1 MLYSLLV
8 IVAVPFSLSWMTYN
22 PLVQTFVARIAASY
36 LSQSLKTIVKID
48 GLYITPQIDLN
59 MKGVLVLD
67 LKADT
72 LFNAED
78 VFLDIKRFRYSQEQ
92 KFFVINDIS
101 IHGASFTLF
110 KGRHDTVFSYDFI
123 RDHFETEHP
132 DITTDTIH
140 GQPDWRVALSG
151 LKLDRVRFRYINEN
165 KERKLV
171 GMDYTNLDIFVQ
183 QLRMSDLAI
192 HNDTFNFYIDHL
204 QASEKSGFI
213 VDTLQGSFRLSP
225 VFLIADSLKVVT
237 PRSNLDLDLGFTYWG
252 WPAYIDFTKE
262 VEMIAEIRPSELNM
276 KDIGYFAPE
285 LLVMNNQLR
294 IGGKVKGKVNNLRV
308 KDFRFAYGSNT
319 HFYGDIRLYGLPNVF
334 ETYIHTRIKE
344 FAFTLDDIK
353 HFAIPGEYPYVTIP
367 KELEVFGEMRIFGKF
382 TGFYNDFVSTATFES
397 NIGTIYTDVSL
408 RQNKDHSDVV
418 YQGKV
423 EARHFHIGKFLRLDS
438 YLGEMNLDAMVTGS
452 GLTGST
458 VTINMNG
465 NVDSLEFMGNT
476 FNQMGISGDIADK
489 KFNGHLDIND
499 EKIALVF
506 DGILDFDQPKPLF
519 DFTADIQNA
528 DLYALN
534 LLDRDTIS
542 VLSAK
547 LNCNFIGFDLDDL
560 EGRIY
565 IDSLEYTEGEQQWLM
580 EQFALISLKDTGYHK
595 RILLNA
601 DFIDARIN
609 GSFTYSELPYAINRM
624 IESELH
630 DWAFLTLRAVP
641 VRRQTIDFEIT
652 LGDTKPITDIFVPGL
667 IIHENSTIIG
677 SFDSKRKDTQIDA
690 TFPSVIFAGIQS
702 EKVSLNL
709 LSNRKRIRLGI
720 NADRILLKERDAG
733 DTLQLGLENFA
744 IKSILDKDSLN
755 FQFAWDDE
763 DLVRHNKADIRG
775 YYTYLDSIRS
785 ELRITHADVLINDSA
800 WTVSENNQIIFGKDF
815 YTFNGVHFKG
825 NKQKMSILGSVSHNP
840 LDTLLVDFTSWK
852 LSNFDI
858 IFRNYNFDLNGITNG
873 HFGINDIYGSP
884 NFFSDL
890 TIRRMEMNDILIG
903 DANIRSRWNDERKSI
918 DVLSEI
924 INRGNVSESRV
935 MSLRGSYFPD
945 RIDDNLDFLLQ
956 LENLHLSPF
965 EGFAED
971 YISDLKGVTS
981 GKLYIKGS
989 TSAPLLTGQLKLM
1002 RTECRVNYLNTR
1014 YSFSHDIGFSNNA
1027 FSINDLIL
1035 YDTIGNTA
1043 AVNGTIMHQNLSDF
1057 QFDLTLRPENFI
1069 ILQTNRYRNEAFYGT
1084 GIASGMVWFY
1094 GPTNDFHIDANVS
1107 TSKGTS
1113 IVIPLNNTVT
1123 ITDNDFV
1130 IFLSDDQQAEDQ
1142 LLQDYSV
1149 DLKGLNLDFTITI
1162 NNTAETMIYL
1172 PSNMGTISSK
1182 GYGEIR
1188 LTINPRGQFEI
1199 YGDYN
1204 FLRGTF
1210 FFTFQSMI
1218 NRRFEIL
1225 QGGKISFAGNP
1236 YNANVDLRA
1245 LYRLKTSL
1253 SGLGANISPELEGQR
1268 VNVNTILG
1276 LRGKLA
1282 NPEIRFSIDF
1292 PNVTDDIEQTIFAI
1306 LDTNDVALMNQQM
1319 ISLLLMNSF
1328 SYASTSTSM
1337 GASSLNII
1345 SSQLS
1350 NWLSQISNDFDVGIN
1365 YRAGDELTQD
1375 ELEFALSTQFF
1386 DNRLTVDG
1394 NVGVITRNNTQQN
1407 ASNLVGD
1414 VNIEYKLRPD
1424 GRLRLRAFNR
1434 SNNFNSLEFNS
1445 RYTQGVGIFFIR
1457 DFDRFA
1463 DIFRRQK
1470 KSREK

>member
-1 MLYSLLV
+1 
-8 IVAVPFSLSWMTYN
+8 MTYN
-22 PLVQTFVARIAASY
+22 PLVQTFIARIAASY
-36 LSQSLKTIVKID
+36 LTQSLNTVVKID
-48 GLYITPQIDLN
+48 GLYITPRIDLN

-67 LKADT
+67 RKADT

-78 VFLDIKRFRYSQEQ
+78 VFLDMKRFSYSQEQ
-92 KFFVINDIS
+92 KIFAINNIS
-101 IHGASFTLF
+101 VHGASFTLF

-123 RDHFETEHP
+123 RDHFETHSPE
-132 DITTDTIH
+132 IITDTIH
-140 GQPDWRVALSG
+140 SQPDWRVALNG
-151 LKLDRVRFRYINEN
+151 LELDRVRFRYIDEN
-165 KERKLV
+165 KERKSQ

-183 QLRMSDLAI
+183 QLRMTDLTI
-192 HNDTFNFYIDHL
+192 HNDTFNFYISHL
-204 QASEKSGFI
+204 QAKEKCGFI
-213 VDTLQGSFRLSP
+213 VDTLQGNFMLSP
-225 VFLIADSLKVVT
+225 LFLIADSLKVVT
-237 PRSNLDLDLGFTYWG
+237 PRSDIDLDLAFHYRG
-252 WPAYIDFTKE
+252 WPAYLKFTEE
-262 VEMIAEIRPSELNM
+262 VEMISYIRPSEINM

-308 KDFRFAYGSNT
+308 SDFRFAYGDNT
-319 HFYGDIRLYGLPNVF
+319 RFNGDIRLYGLPDVV
-334 ETYIHTRIKE
+334 ETYIHTRINE
-344 FAFTLDDIK
+344 FKFALDDIK
-353 HFAIPGEYPYVTIP
+353 HFAIPGENTYVTIP
-367 KELEVFGEMRIFGKF
+367 KELEVFGEMSIHGKF

-397 NIGTIYTDVSL
+397 NIGTISTDVSL
-408 RQNKDHSDVV
+408 RQNKDHTDVI
-418 YQGKV
+418 YEGKV
-423 EARHFHIGKFLRLDS
+423 KARHFHIGKFLRLDS
-438 YLGEMNLDAMVTGS
+438 YLGEMNLNAMVTGS

-458 VTINMNG
+458 VKINMNG
-465 NVDSLEFMGNT
+465 SVDSLEFMGNT
-476 FNQMGISGDIADK
+476 FNQLGISGDIADK

-499 EKIALVF
+499 SKIALVF

-534 LLDRDTIS
+534 LVGRDSVS
-542 VLSAK
+542 VLSAM
-547 LNCNFIGFDLDDL
+547 LNCNFIGLDLDDL

-565 IDSLEYTEGEQQWLM
+565 IDSLDYTEGNQQWLM
-580 EQFALISLKDTGYHK
+580 EQFALISLKDTGYYK

-609 GSFTYSELPYAINRM
+609 GSFTYSELPYAINRI

-630 DWAFLTLRAVP
+630 NWAFLTPRAVP

-652 LGDTKPITDIFVPGL
+652 LGDTRPITDIFVPGL
-667 IIHENSTIIG
+667 VIEENSTIIG

-690 TFPSVIFAGIQS
+690 NFPSVSYAGIQT
-702 EKVSLNL
+702 ERVNLNL
-709 LSNRKRIRLGI
+709 LSNRERIRLGLSA
-720 NADRILLKERDAG
+720 NRILLKEKDVE

-744 IKSILDKDSLN
+744 LKTTLNSDSLN
-755 FQFAWDDE
+755 FQFAWDDK
-763 DLVRHNKADIRG
+763 DVIRHNKADVRG
-775 YYTYLDSIRS
+775 YFTYLDSIRS
-785 ELRITHADVLINDSA
+785 ELRITHADVLINDSV
-800 WTVSENNQIIFGKDF
+800 WTVAENNQIILAKDH
-815 YTFNGVHFKG
+815 YTFKGLDFKG
-825 NKQKMSILGSVSHNP
+825 NKQKMAIMGSVSHNP
-840 LDTLLVDFTSWK
+840 LDTLLVDFVSWK

-873 HFGINDIYGSP
+873 HFGISDLYGSP

-890 TIRRMEMNDILIG
+890 KIRRLEMNDILIG
-903 DANIRSRWNDERKSI
+903 DANLRSRWNDERKSI

-924 INRGNVSESRV
+924 IYHGNVDDSRV
-935 MSLRGSYFPD
+935 LSLRGSYFPD
-945 RIDDNLDFLLQ
+945 QSNDNLDFLLQ
-956 LENLHLSPF
+956 LENMHLSPF
-965 EGFAED
+965 GRFAED
-971 YISDLKGVTS
+971 YISGLKGVSS
-981 GKLYIKGS
+981 GKLNIKGS
-989 TSAPLLTGQLKLM
+989 TNAPLLTGQLKMM

-1014 YSFSHDIGFSNNA
+1014 YSFSHSIDFSNNA
-1027 FSINDLIL
+1027 FSFNDLVI
-1035 YDTIGNTA
+1035 YDTLGNTA
-1043 AVNGTIMHQNLSDF
+1043 TLNGRIMHENLSDF

-1069 ILQTNRYRNEAFYGT
+1069 ILQTNRYRNETFYGT
-1084 GIASGMVWFY
+1084 GIATGMVWFY
-1094 GPTNDFHIDANVS
+1094 GPANDFHIDANVS
-1107 TSKGTS
+1107 TSKGTN
-1113 IVIPLNNTVT
+1113 IVIPLNNTMTVV
-1123 ITDNDFV
+1123 DNDFV
-1130 IFLSDDQQAEDQ
+1130 IFLSEDQQDEDQ

-1149 DLKGLNLDFTITI
+1149 DLKGLNLDFTIKI

-1188 LTINPRGQFEI
+1188 LTIDPRGQFEI

-1210 FFTFQSMI
+1210 FFTFQNMI

-1236 YNANVDLRA
+1236 YNADVDLRA

-1292 PNVTDDIEQTIFAI
+1292 PNVTDDIERTIYAI

-1365 YRAGDELTQD
+1365 YRSGDELTQD
-1375 ELEFALSTQFF
+1375 ELEVALSTQFF

-1394 NVGVITRNNTQQN
+1394 NVGLITRNNTQQN

-1434 SNNFNSLEFNS
+1434 SNNFNSLEFSS
-1445 RYTQGVGIFFIR
+1445 RYTQGVGVFFIR
-1457 DFDRFA
+1457 DFDRFE

-1470 KSREK
+1470 KSTEK